1 MLWNARNGEVAKGS
15 TKMSYASFGHGSRT
29 FILLPGLSDG
39 LATVRGKALLL
50 AKPYTAFF
58 DQFTVY
64 MFSRKDE
71 MSEGYSIR
79 DMAAD
84 QAEVLRQLGIKTACV
99 MGVSQGGMIAQYL
112 AIDHPD
118 LVERL
123 VLAVT
128 APRVN
133 EIIEGCVGKW
143 IGFAEQ
149 GNHKALMI
157 DTAEKGYSE
166 AYLEKYRK
174 IYPIIGVIGKPK
186 NYDRFLVNA
195 RAILGFNA
203 YDELD
208 RITCP
213 TLIIGGEED
222 KTVGIQGSYELK
234 ERIVD
239 SRLHV
244 YPGLGHAAYEEARDF
259 NQRVFDFLKGTVE

>member
-1 MLWNARNGEVAKGS
+1 MLWNAKNGEVSIGS
-15 TKMSYASFGHGSRT
+15 TKMPYASFGHGSHA

-64 MFSRKDE
+64 IFSRKDE
-71 MSEGYSIR
+71 MPDGYSTR

-84 QAEVLRQLGIKTACV
+84 QAEALRQLGIEKASV

-112 AIDHPD
+112 AIDYPD
-118 LVERL
+118 LVARL

-133 EIIEGCVGKW
+133 EIIEGCVSKW
-143 IGFAEQ
+143 IDLAEE

-157 DTAEKGYSE
+157 DTADKGYSE
-166 AYLEKYRK
+166 AYLKKYRK
-174 IYPIIGVIGKPK
+174 IYPIIGAIGKPK

-195 RAILGFNA
+195 RAILNFNA

-222 KTVGIQGSYELK
+222 KTVGIQGSYELR
-234 ERIVD
+234 ERIAG
-239 SRLHV
+239 SELHM
-244 YPGLGHAAYEEARDF
+244 YQGLGHAAYEEAKDF
-259 NQRVFDFLKGTVE
+259 NQRVLDFLKEVAA

>member
-1 MLWNARNGEVAKGS
+1 MLWNAKNGEIAIGN
-15 TKMSYASFGHGSRT
+15 TKMSYASFGHGKRV

-50 AKPYTAFF
+50 AKPYTSFF

-71 MSEGYSIR
+71 MPEGYSIR
-79 DMAAD
+79 NMAVD
-84 QAEVLRQLGIKTACV
+84 QAEALRQLGIKKACV

-112 AIDHPD
+112 AIDNPE
-118 LVERL
+118 LVKRL

-133 EIIEGCVGKW
+133 EIIEDCVSKW
-143 IGFAEQ
+143 IDMAEQ

-166 AYLEKYRK
+166 AYLKKYRK
-174 IYPIIGVIGKPK
+174 IYQIIGAIGKPK
-186 NYDRFLVNA
+186 NYNRFLANA

-208 RITCP
+208 KIICP
-213 TLIIGGEED
+213 TLIIAGKDD
-222 KTVGIQGSYELK
+222 KTVGIQGSYELH
-234 ERIVD
+234 ERIAD
-239 SRLHV
+239 SRMHV
-244 YPGLGHAAYEEARDF
+244 YPGLGHAAYEEAKDF
-259 NQRVFDFLKGTVE
+259 NQRVLDFLR